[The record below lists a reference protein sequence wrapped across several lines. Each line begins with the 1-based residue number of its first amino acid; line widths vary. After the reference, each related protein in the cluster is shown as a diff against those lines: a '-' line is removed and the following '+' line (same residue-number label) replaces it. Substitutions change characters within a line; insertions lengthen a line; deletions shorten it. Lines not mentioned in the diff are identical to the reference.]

1 MYRFYASKTGITNC
15 YIRKIWMIMRLTTI
29 VLFFTLMQVSAAT
42 FGQRITLNEQRVSLK
57 RALEKIHN
65 QSGYNFLFD
74 RNVLEG
80 INPISVTIENEEL
93 ETAVKKILH
102 NLPLTY
108 LIDGN
113 TILIKPK
120 ESSILDKALD
130 KLSSIFSDQEI
141 HGKVTDAKGS
151 PIPGATVTIKGTKK
165 ATSTDAD
172 GNFKI
177 KADKNDVLVVR
188 LMGFVAKE
196 VLVGDQ
202 TDMTISMT
210 EEDKTLDDVVVVGYG
225 KQKKVTITGAV
236 STINMA
242 DMQTP
247 NRSLSNS
254 LAGKVAGII
263 SMQRS
268 GEPGYDNASFTIR
281 GIGTFTGNTEP
292 LIIIDGVQRD
302 DVNSSFGGSY
312 NNIDPEDIQS
322 ISLLKDAS
330 ATAVYG
336 ARGANGV
343 LIITTKRGT
352 AGKPLISI
360 KTEASISGLT
370 KTPKMLDGVSWMR
383 LYNEA
388 NINDGNQAVYSEEII
403 QKTASGLDPYLY
415 PNVDWIKSTYKD
427 WAPGFNSNLNVSGGS
442 QSVRYYVSASFYN
455 QDGSYKVTK
464 QNDYNPN
471 LNFKRY
477 DFRTNLDIDLSATTL
492 LSMNLDAMLVSSRYP
507 GLSASKIWYNA
518 YLTPPIAFPI
528 QYPDGSW
535 AGPFNNGG
543 SNPLNEIQNSG
554 YATEFRPTIQ
564 SIFSINQKLD
574 KLTPGLSAMARFSFD
589 SYSENDNRRT
599 GRNNLFLAS
608 GRDADGNLILSQSRV
623 GEQFLGYSQS
633 SAAEKKM
640 YLETNVTYDRRFGNH
655 HVGGLFLYNMRSR
668 VVSSAGDV
676 ISSIPYKNQGMA
688 VRATYDYADRY
699 MIEFDAGYTGSENF
713 EPGKR
718 FGFFP
723 SVSGG
728 WVISKEPF
736 FKNLSATFNLL
747 KIRGS
752 HGIVG
757 NDQIGINN
765 GLKRFPYLSQY
776 GPGRSIGLGFNGTI
790 FNGVTESVFGVEN
803 LTWEKA
809 TKDNLGIEIG
819 LLNKLNI
826 TVDLYKE
833 RRKNILIARSSLSGI
848 LGVTGTVFA
857 NLGEMNNQGVDA
869 NMEYTEKMG
878 NVSLRLYGNFTY
890 NNNKIVEKDEP
901 RQQYPYQQAT
911 GQKLGDN
918 LMYIAEGLFTS
929 TEQIAKSASQF
940 GATPKPG
947 DIKYKDVNGDGV
959 INSFDKVY
967 TGKSDVP
974 TILYGAGFTVGYKGV
989 DLSLFFQGIANVT
1002 FMANG
1007 SAVTGDGAQ
1016 GAGIVP
1022 FTGMG
1027 QYPSGMLAS
1036 LEDRWTVDNPRQDAY
1051 YPRLG
1056 IANQNSNNYQPST
1069 WWSKDGS
1076 FVRLKQATLGY
1087 RISDN
1092 LLKKAAIKSVYFYL
1106 SGQNLLT
1113 FSKFKLWDP
1122 ELGANAAGYPPLRT
1136 FALGLK
1142 VSL

>member
-1 MYRFYASKTGITNC
+1 
-15 YIRKIWMIMRLTTI
+15 MRLTTI
-29 VLFFTLMQVSAAT
+29 LLLFTLMQVSAAT
-42 FGQRITLNEQRVSLK
+42 FGQRITINEQKVSLK
-57 RALEKIHN
+57 HALEKIHN

-74 RNVLEG
+74 RQVLKG
-80 INPISVTIENEEL
+80 IKPITISIENEEL
-93 ETAVKKILH
+93 ETAVKKILL

-108 LIDGN
+108 VIDGK

-120 ESSILDKALD
+120 ESSLFEKAVD
-130 KLSSIFSDQEI
+130 QLSSIFSDQEI
-141 HGKVTDAKGS
+141 RGRVTDTKGN
-151 PIPGATVTIKGTKK
+151 PIPGATVTVKGTKK
-165 ATSTDAD
+165 ATSTDSD

-177 KADKNDVLVVR
+177 KADKNDVLVVHIV
-188 LMGFVAKE
+188 GFVTKE
-196 VLVGDQ
+196 VVLGDQ
-202 TDMTISMT
+202 TEITIGIT
-210 EEDKTLDDVVVVGYG
+210 EEDKSLEEVVVVGYG

-236 STINMA
+236 STINMT

-247 NRSLSNS
+247 NRSISNS
-254 LAGKVAGII
+254 LAGKVAGLI

-343 LIITTKRGT
+343 LIINTKRGT
-352 AGKPLISI
+352 AGKPQISI

-388 NINDGNQAVYSEEII
+388 NINDGNQPVYSEEII

-415 PNVDWIKSTYKD
+415 PNVNWIKSTYKD
-427 WAPGFNSNLNVSGGS
+427 WAPGFNSNLNVTGGS

-464 QNDYNPN
+464 QNDYDPN

-507 GLSASKIWYNA
+507 GLSAGKIWYNA

-543 SNPLNEIQNSG
+543 TNPLNEIQNSG

-574 KLTPGLSAMARFSFD
+574 RLTPGLSAMARFSFD

-599 GRNNLFLAS
+599 GRNSLFLAS
-608 GRDADGNLILSQSRV
+608 GRDADGNLILNQSRV
-623 GEQFLGYSQS
+623 GEQFLGYAQS
-633 SAAEKKM
+633 SSAEKKM
-640 YLETNVTYDRRFGNH
+640 YLETNINYDRRFGSH
-655 HVGGLFLYNMRSR
+655 HFGGLFLYNMRTR

-699 MIEFDAGYTGSENF
+699 LIEFDAGYTGSENF

-723 SVSGG
+723 SVSAG

-736 FKNLSATFNLL
+736 FQNLSASVNLL

-757 NDQIGINN
+757 NDQIGIVN

-776 GPGRSIGLGFNGTI
+776 GPGRSIGLGFNGSI

-819 LLNKLNI
+819 LFNKLNI

-857 NLGEMNNQGVDA
+857 NLGEMNNQGIDA
-869 NMEYTEKMG
+869 NLEYNEKMG

-890 NNNKIVEKDEP
+890 NNNKIIERDEP
-901 RQQYPYQQAT
+901 RQQYAYQQAT

-929 TEQIAKSASQF
+929 TEQIAKSPSQF
-940 GATPKPG
+940 GANLKPG

-959 INSFDKVY
+959 INSFDRVY

-974 TILYGAGFTVGYKGV
+974 TILYGGGFSVGYKGV
-989 DLSLFFQGIANVT
+989 DLSLFFQGISNVT

-1007 SAVTGDGAQ
+1007 SAVTGDGAT

-1027 QYPSGMLAS
+1027 QYPSGMLAN
-1036 LEDRWTVDNPRQDAY
+1036 LENRWTVGNPSQDVD

-1056 IANQNSNNYQPST
+1056 ISNQNSNNYQPST

-1076 FVRLKQATLGY
+1076 FIRLKQASLGY
-1087 RISDN
+1087 RISDAW
-1092 LLKKAAIKSVYFYL
+1092 LTKASLKSVYFYL
-1106 SGQNLLT
+1106 TGQNLLT

-1136 FALGLK
+1136 LALGLK
-1142 VSL
+1142 ASF

>member
-1 MYRFYASKTGITNC
+1 
-15 YIRKIWMIMRLTTI
+15 MRLTTI
-29 VLFFTLMQVSAAT
+29 VLLFTLMQVSAAT

-74 RNVLEG
+74 RNVLKG
-80 INPISVTIENEEL
+80 INPISISIENEEL

-120 ESSILDKALD
+120 ESSILDKAID

-141 HGKVTDAKGS
+141 RGKVTDLKGN
-151 PIPGATVTIKGTKK
+151 PIPGATVTVKGTKK
-165 ATSTDAD
+165 ATATDVD

-177 KADKNDVLVVR
+177 KADKNEILVVH
-188 LMGFVAKE
+188 LMGFVTKE

-202 TDMTISMT
+202 TEIMISMA

-352 AGKPLISI
+352 AGKPQISI
-360 KTEASISGLT
+360 KTEASMSGLT

-388 NINDGNQAVYSEEII
+388 NINDGNQPVYSEEII

-415 PNVDWIKSTYKD
+415 PNVNWIKSTYKD

-464 QNDYNPN
+464 QNDYSPN

-554 YATEFRPTIQ
+554 YSTEFRPTIQ

-608 GRDADGNLILSQSRV
+608 GRDADGNLILNQSRV

-640 YLETNVTYDRRFGNH
+640 YLETNVTYDRRFGSH
-655 HVGGLFLYNMRSR
+655 HFGGLFLYNMRSR

-688 VRATYDYADRY
+688 VRVTYDYADRY
-699 MIEFDAGYTGSENF
+699 MLEFDAGYTGSENF

-723 SVSGG
+723 SVSAG

-752 HGIVG
+752 HGVVG
-757 NDQIGINN
+757 NDQIGFSGNV
-765 GLKRFPYLSQY
+765 KRFPYLGQY
-776 GPGRSIGLGFNGTI
+776 GSGRSIGLGFNGTI
-790 FNGVTESVFGVEN
+790 FNGITETVFGVEN

-819 LLNKLNI
+819 LLNKLSI

-869 NMEYTEKMG
+869 NMEYTDKMG

-890 NNNKIVEKDEP
+890 NNNKIVERDEP
-901 RQQYPYQQAT
+901 KQQYAYQQAT

-929 TEQIAKSASQF
+929 TEQIAKSPSQF
-940 GATPKPG
+940 GANLKPG
-947 DIKYKDVNGDGV
+947 DIKYTDVNGDGV
-959 INSFDKVY
+959 VNSFDKVY

-989 DLSLFFQGIANVT
+989 DLSLFFQGIADVT

-1027 QYPSGMLAS
+1027 QYPSGMLAN
-1036 LEDRWTVDNPRQDAY
+1036 LEDRWTVNNARQDAY

-1056 IANQNSNNYQPST
+1056 ISNQNSNNYQPST

-1087 RISDN
+1087 RISDA
-1092 LLKKAAIKSVYFYL
+1092 LLTKTAIKSVYFYL

-1122 ELGANAAGYPPLRT
+1122 ELGANGAGYPPLRT

-1142 VSL
+1142 ATL